1 MRHREMG
8 ELQAE
13 VLAILWA
20 EGRPCTPREVLDE
33 LGDDLAY
40 TTIMNILLRLCD
52 KGLVERERR
61 GRAYAYRTL
70 VTEAQL
76 TAERMRLQLDR
87 AGNREAALSQFVGSL
102 AKRDARTLRRILE
115 GVERR

>member
-20 EGRPCTPREVLDE
+20 AGRPCTPREVLDE

-40 TTIMNILLRLCD
+40 TTIMNILLRLWD
-52 KGLVERERR
+52 KGLVERERQ
-61 GRAYAYRTL
+61 GRAYAYQTL
-70 VTEAQL
+70 VSEAEL
-76 TAERMRLQLDR
+76 TADRMKIQLDK

-102 AKRDARTLRRILE
+102 AKRDAKALRRILE
-115 GVERR
+115 GLDRG